1 MMFERLRESVTFWW
15 RNLGAIALVT
25 IPFSLLSSALVLFA
39 GAPLVRTEAGD
50 LQLNGLTLALVFVIR
65 TLSEAAL
72 IAQLAAIAAGRPRGL
87 AECALFALT
96 IAPAMLLCNVLVLT
110 GTSLGLLAFIL
121 PGIWIY
127 IRLSMASFAIALES
141 AAPLDALQRSFSR
154 TTGVQWEL
162 MSGWLLL
169 LTALLLIISVIGG
182 VLGGITG
189 NHAGAAVVLDLLTA
203 VGAALLHVLVF
214 RYYGLVKQP
223 DQTNL

>member
-25 IPFSLLSSALVLFA
+25 IPFSLLSSALVLVA
-39 GAPLVRTEAGD
+39 GAPLVRDDAGD
-50 LQLNGLTLALVFVIR
+50 LSLNGVTLVLVFVIR
-65 TLSEAAL
+65 TLAEAAL

-96 IAPAMLLCNVLVLT
+96 IAPAMLLCNLLVLT

-127 IRLSMASFAIALES
+127 VRLAFATFAVALEK
-141 AAPLDALQRSFSR
+141 AAPMDALQESFRR
-154 TTGVQWEL
+154 TGAVQWEL

-169 LTALLLIISVIGG
+169 LTSLLIITGIIGG
-182 VLGGITG
+182 ALGELTG
-189 NHAGAAVVLDLLTA
+189 NHAGAAVILDIFTA
-203 VGAALLHVLVF
+203 VGATLLHVLVF
-214 RYYGLVKQP
+214 RYYGLTRESTADK
-223 DQTNL
+223 L